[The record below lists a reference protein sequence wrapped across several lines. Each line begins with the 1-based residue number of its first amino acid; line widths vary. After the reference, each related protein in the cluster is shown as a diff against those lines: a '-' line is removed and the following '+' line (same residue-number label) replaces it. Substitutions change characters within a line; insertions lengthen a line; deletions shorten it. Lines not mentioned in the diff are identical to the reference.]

1 MFFFNFVQEKH
12 TNAHFEIRIKSLKL
26 NCKCFLSVLFHWHL
40 FCMPLYTPLH
50 ISPCCIVRIS
60 HFLFKPCSPGKK
72 NQNKTVV
79 CFVLPR
85 MMVFFFFVLLHT
97 LNFTLSCTQN
107 GQHACEHFMFT
118 YSDLCYFLLTLF
130 SFLLKG
136 EDTSCVY
143 HVYTWC
149 FKALGLHPVSRII
162 NHSLLNI
169 FGPVLHSNLS
179 VIHASSVQSRNSI
192 FF

>member
-1 MFFFNFVQEKH
+1 MFS
-12 TNAHFEIRIKSLKL
+12 IRVIPLAS
-26 NCKCFLSVLFHWHL
+26 FLHAPVH
-40 FCMPLYTPLH
+40 PLH

-79 CFVLPR
+79 CFVLPL
-85 MMVFFFFVLLHT
+85 MMFVFFVLLRT
-97 LNFTLSCTQN
+97 LNSTLSCTQN

-169 FGPVLHSNLS
+169 FGPILHSNLS
-179 VIHASSVQSRNSI
+179 VIHASSVQSRNSTV
-192 FF
+192 FKDSESFKCNWDVSA